1 MAADVAPD
9 VHISARERRRHL
21 GLVVDLD
28 VAGRYDL
35 ALNRPAQPDIA
46 IDVELADQTVA
57 RTECYRVAL
66 AGLLRWGRR
75 LIRR

>member
-1 MAADVAPD
+1 MAADVASD
-9 VHISARERRRHL
+9 VDVSARERRRHL

-46 IDVELADQTVA
+46 IDVELPDQTVA
-57 RTECYRVAL
+57 RTERYRVAL
-66 AGLLRWGRR
+66 AGLLR
-75 LIRR
+75 